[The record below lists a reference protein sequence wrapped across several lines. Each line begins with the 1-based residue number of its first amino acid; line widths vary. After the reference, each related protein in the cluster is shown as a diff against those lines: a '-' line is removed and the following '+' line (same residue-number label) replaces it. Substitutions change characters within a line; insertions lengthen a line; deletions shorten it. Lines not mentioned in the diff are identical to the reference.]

1 MQMLQAHFKDLYFKI
16 TINIMINN
24 IFKTGFLCL
33 ILDFF
38 CLVFRFAEDAFGQ
51 ASSEIR
57 RNSDERNAGDR

>member
-24 IFKTGFLCL
+24 KFKNWISLPHFGFLCL
-33 ILDFF
+33 
-38 CLVFRFAEDAFGQ
+38 VYRSAEDAFGQ